1 MPPFKIARF
10 CRESLHATRKGELP
24 PAATHLAGVPG
35 TRLEVHF
42 FAREDRLDRSIR
54 GLFTASACL
63 RGTLFLI
70 TAMI

>member
-10 CRESLHATRKGELP
+10 CRKSLHATRRGGLP
-24 PAATHLAGVPG
+24 PASTHLAGVPG

-42 FAREDRLDRSIR
+42 FARGDRLDRSTR
-54 GLFTASACL
+54 GVFTVSACL
-63 RGTLFLI
+63 RGRLFLI